1 MKFLN
6 FIIEGE
12 GITNRKAG
20 DIFVDQHDNLYKFQE
35 LIKEPLTGNKEFHII
50 QDLDKDVANQVEIT
64 MKKLG
69 AKEKTIHANNQKTP
83 RTKSYMM
90 MVLIDQK
97 KNTPVFVI
105 RYYDRPMDNQVKW
118 PSPELKKMKEL
129 SLSLA
134 RSTSLKTEVMSG
146 IIQVSKIF
154 DDTKMS
160 GKDLINKTEDAFNKE
175 QKPIQK
181 QILGA
186 FLELLKDIYVG
197 GRNKYI
203 LKGMKKYQ
211 NVFDVSLAEAII
223 PMALLE
229 ISKGKN
235 KSLFSGDSISNL
247 EKCIGVP
254 YSGFGS
260 LKVLIPTKSNEKLI
274 DSVIYNGSEKL
285 FGISNK
291 AGKGAA
297 ASITNIMDGVNK
309 IKNDDPKHHKELM
322 KQFPEELKIL
332 EIIASRENSMQM
344 GALLVA
350 KEMGIINDAEVKQAL
365 DVYKNDNT
373 KGISKNLSKLLSS
386 TESNSHLSGYT
397 RGNHLITGIAKE
409 VARKANSDTKYM
421 ELIKKILISAKFV
434 QASPTFTSSGTD
446 DLVLS
451 SIKLIW
457 PPVVKSV
464 KVDANKNFSATKI
477 RGKLSFIVH

>member
-69 AKEKTIHANNQKTP
+69 AKEKTVHANNQKTP

-309 IKNDDPKHHKELM
+309 IKTR
-322 KQFPEELKIL
+322 Q
-332 EIIASRENSMQM
+332 
-344 GALLVA
+344 
-350 KEMGIINDAEVKQAL
+350 
-365 DVYKNDNT
+365 
-373 KGISKNLSKLLSS
+373 
-386 TESNSHLSGYT
+386 SGGWSC
-397 RGNHLITGIAKE
+397 R
-409 VARKANSDTKYM
+409 S
-421 ELIKKILISAKFV
+421 
-434 QASPTFTSSGTD
+434 
-446 DLVLS
+446 
-451 SIKLIW
+451 
-457 PPVVKSV
+457 
-464 KVDANKNFSATKI
+464 
-477 RGKLSFIVH
+477 

>member
-1 MKFLN
+1 MNFLN

-20 DIFVDQHDNLYKFQE
+20 DLFVDQHDNLYKFE
-35 LIKEPLTGNKEFHII
+35 GLLKEPTGSNKEFHTI
-50 QDLDKDVANQVEIT
+50 QDLDKDVANQIEIQ
-64 MKKLG
+64 MDKLG
-69 AKEKTIHANNQKTP
+69 AKEKTVHANNQKTP

-134 RSTSLKTEVMSG
+134 RGTTSKTEVMSG
-146 IIQVSKIF
+146 IIQVSHIF
-154 DDTKMS
+154 DDSKMS
-160 GKDLINKTEDAFNKE
+160 SKDLINKTEIAFNKE

-186 FLELLKDIYVG
+186 FLNLLKDIHEG
-197 GRNKYI
+197 GTNKYI
-203 LKGMKKYQ
+203 IKGMKKYH

-223 PMALLE
+223 PMTLLE
-229 ISKGKN
+229 ISRGKN
-235 KSLFSGDSISNL
+235 RGLFSGDSISNL

-254 YSGFGS
+254 FSGFGG
-260 LKVLIPTKSNEKLI
+260 LRVMIPMKSNEKLI
-274 DSVIYNGSEKL
+274 DSVIYNSKEKL

-309 IKNDDPKHHKELM
+309 IKTDDPKRHKELM

-332 EIIASRENSMQM
+332 EIIADKANTAQM
-344 GALLVA
+344 GVLLVA
-350 KEMGIINDAEVKQAL
+350 KEMDIINDAEVKQTL
-365 DVYKNDNT
+365 DIYKTNNT
-373 KGISKNLSKLLSS
+373 KGISKNLFKLLSS

-397 RGNHLITGIAKE
+397 LGNHLVTSIAKE
-409 VARKANSDTKYM
+409 VARKANSNNKYM
-421 ELIKKILISAKFV
+421 ELIKKVLMSAKFV
-434 QASPTFTSSGTD
+434 QASPTFTTSGTD

-457 PPVVKSV
+457 PPIVKSV
-464 KVDANKNFSATKI
+464 KVDVNKNFSATKI
-477 RGKLSFIVH
+477 RGKISFIVH